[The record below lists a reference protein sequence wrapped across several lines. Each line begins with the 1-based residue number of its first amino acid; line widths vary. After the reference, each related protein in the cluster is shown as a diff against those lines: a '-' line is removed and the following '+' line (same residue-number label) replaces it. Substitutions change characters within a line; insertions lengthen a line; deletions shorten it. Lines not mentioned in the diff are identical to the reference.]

1 MHRSFLARE
10 FVQGQL
16 WGTPKF
22 LKAIDEVF
30 VGYTQRTSG
39 TVKKRQ
45 YQLPF

>member
-1 MHRSFLARE
+1 MHGSVLACG

-16 WGTPKF
+16 WGTSKF
-22 LKAIDEVF
+22 LKAIDEIF
-30 VGYTQRTSG
+30 VGYTQHTSG